1 MTRKQALMAHLL
13 SGGVLSIKT
22 AYKYFGVSNIARE
35 VGRLIER
42 PLNIQLKREEKTGRT
57 KYGSSCHWLEYSA
70 TGSNKKVI
78 RKALLELVGRK

>member
-35 VGRLIER
+35 VERLIER
-42 PLNIQLKREEKTGRT
+42 PLNIKLKREEKKGRT
-57 KYGSSCHWLEYSA
+57 KYGSPCHWLEYSA
-70 TGSNKKVI
+70 TESNKKAI
-78 RKALLELVGRK
+78 RKALNNLDNSK